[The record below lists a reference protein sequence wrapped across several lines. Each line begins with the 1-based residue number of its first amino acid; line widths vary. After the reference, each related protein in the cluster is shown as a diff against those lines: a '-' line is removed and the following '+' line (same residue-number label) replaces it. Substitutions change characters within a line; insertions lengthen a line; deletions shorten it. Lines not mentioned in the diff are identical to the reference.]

1 MSIFRKTT
9 YMKKWLLL
17 LIVVFTL
24 SLNAQT
30 KVSGITVPSQP
41 QSVQGLV
48 MNGIGVRVKYFMDM
62 YVGALYLKTK
72 SSEAAPIILADEP
85 MVIRLQIVSS
95 LVSSDVMKEAVTEG
109 FEKSTGGNTAI
120 IKAEIQKFMEAFNE
134 PIEKGDVF
142 EIAYVPGTGVIV
154 YKNGTAKKT
163 ITGMSFKK
171 ALFGIWLGAKPAQ
184 EDLKKGLLGK

>member
-1 MSIFRKTT
+1 MRII
-9 YMKKWLLL
+9 
-17 LIVVFTL
+17 IVGLVAFL
-24 SLNAQT
+24 SLSISAQT
-30 KVSGITVPSQP
+30 KVSGVTVPAQP
-41 QSVQGLV
+41 QAAQGLV

-72 SSEAAPIILADEP
+72 STEAAPIIVADEP

-95 LVSSDVMKEAVTEG
+95 LVSSDVMKEAVNEG
-109 FEKSTGGNTAI
+109 FEKSTGGNTAV
-120 IKAEIQKFMEAFNE
+120 IKTEIQKFMEAFNE
-134 PIEKGDVF
+134 PIKKGDVF
-142 EIAYVPGTGVIV
+142 EIAYVPGTGVTV

-163 ITGMSFKK
+163 IAGLPFKK